1 MPWIWSFAVRIQN
14 WPGELADLF
23 PSRNWII
30 HIAVSALIGLLLP
43 SQPNTCIKGGR
54 WSSSSH
60 NNATSSCVV
69 VTTRGSRECDR
80 FITAIISANP
90 GDPGTAGS
98 CCSSACFFRVM
109 SPVKF
114 FCCVSSLC
122 PPLPHWANA
131 SPLLNYRSGVAGQ
144 QQKWFN
150 TPLKIHLA
158 VLTANTAEAA
168 SCTPPK
174 RKRTEERPRKVV
186 LEPRAF
192 FAFLKQND
200 TRWREKGRF
209 RIFFDRC
216 ISVWVKGRVLKP
228 NLVPCIWP

>member
-1 MPWIWSFAVRIQN
+1 MPWIWSFAIRIQN
-14 WPGELADLF
+14 WPGELADWF
-23 PSRNWII
+23 PSRNWIT

-43 SQPNTCIKGGR
+43 SQPNSCIKGGR
-54 WSSSSH
+54 WWSSSH

-69 VTTRGSRECDR
+69 AKTRGSRERDR
-80 FITAIISANP
+80 FITAIISVNA

-98 CCSSACFFRVM
+98 CYSSARFFLVM

-174 RKRTEERPRKVV
+174 RKRTEERPHKVV
-186 LEPRAF
+186 LEPRALLE
-192 FAFLKQND
+192 AFRLSKAKWHKMEGEGAFSD
-200 TRWREKGRF
+200 LSWPLHMA
-209 RIFFDRC
+209 I
-216 ISVWVKGRVLKP
+216 VRVHPWMSL
-228 NLVPCIWP
+228 